1 MVTGAAADQMWAV
14 AIQVK
19 VGLHQARGGERDHQ
33 FVAVAEMIAA
43 RIATAGCPSTA
54 CSTAGVVPAKS
65 SLVEK
70 LNEFNLESVKSLIL
84 GTRPLLSGQKLPCS
98 PFEGISQE
106 ITAAQG
112 FVGFARLLKRVNA
125 EAIPVNF
132 PDSRGEQPTF
142 RAELNSSAAE
152 VLKRASSARPRSPCR
167 RSAGFL
173 APSARRPP
181 SLVTVRNVAAIAL
194 CRASRIR
201 ISASLRPARSCA

>member
-1 MVTGAAADQMWAV
+1 LTVSLACGNNSGADRNGGMPFD
-14 AIQVK
+14 
-19 VGLHQARGGERDHQ
+19 GMLHR
-33 FVAVAEMIAA
+33 
-43 RIATAGCPSTA
+43 
-54 CSTAGVVPAKS
+54 GVVPPKP

-84 GTRPLLSGQKLPCS
+84 GTRSLLSGQKLPCS
-98 PFEGISQE
+98 PFEGISQQ

-152 VLKRASSARPRSPCR
+152 VLKRASPTCPRSPCR
-167 RSAGFL
+167 RSL
-173 APSARRPP
+173 LLARRGQ
-181 SLVTVRNVAAIAL
+181 SSGLAAA
-194 CRASRIR
+194 RIPCFNR
-201 ISASLRPARSCA
+201 